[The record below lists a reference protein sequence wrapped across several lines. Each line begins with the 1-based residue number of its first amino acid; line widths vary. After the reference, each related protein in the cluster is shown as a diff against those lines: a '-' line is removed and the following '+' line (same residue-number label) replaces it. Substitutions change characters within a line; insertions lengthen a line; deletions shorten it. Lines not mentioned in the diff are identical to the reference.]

1 MRFKEAEYYNYKD
14 AIQLCRLKGC
24 ELIYSNDICR
34 IIIDIDKNVN
44 HIDEVHSELR
54 YFRQFL
60 YNTINI
66 QCKYDDSYILL
77 QCNSGQNKYRVVF
90 PHLVDSFSNIGRLI
104 NMYCEK
110 FKNEMFDTSIYT
122 KQRYL
127 RPMNTEKPGSTS
139 NRIYK
144 YEPNGV
150 LTNVYATLIDTHY
163 YNMNL
168 NNIFEYKPYFK
179 TIYNN
184 NISSLDDIKNSF
196 VTTKDISD
204 LILQID
210 PDSKFILK

>member
-1 MRFKEAEYYNYKD
+1 
-14 AIQLCRLKGC
+14 
-24 ELIYSNDICR
+24 
-34 IIIDIDKNVN
+34 
-44 HIDEVHSELR
+44 
-54 YFRQFL
+54 
-60 YNTINI
+60 
-66 QCKYDDSYILL
+66 
-77 QCNSGQNKYRVVF
+77 
-90 PHLVDSFSNIGRLI
+90 
-104 NMYCEK
+104 MYCEK

-204 LILQID
+204 LIL
-210 PDSKFILK
+210 